1 MNKLMNIFV
10 SFCGWGGGKVAL
22 CGVYMHVCAEA
33 RLDVRE
39 HGSLTTASRAV
50 K

>member
-10 SFCGWGGGKVAL
+10 SFCGWGAGKVAL

-33 RLDVRE
+33 RLKE